1 MAEPSAEFLPGCS
14 EFVPTIM
21 RQIETVKF
29 IAIEHIVELL
39 GNIAIKYDGIVF
51 VVETHAA
58 GIEIG

>member
-1 MAEPSAEFLPGCS
+1 
-14 EFVPTIM
+14 M
-21 RQIETVKF
+21 RQIKTVKF